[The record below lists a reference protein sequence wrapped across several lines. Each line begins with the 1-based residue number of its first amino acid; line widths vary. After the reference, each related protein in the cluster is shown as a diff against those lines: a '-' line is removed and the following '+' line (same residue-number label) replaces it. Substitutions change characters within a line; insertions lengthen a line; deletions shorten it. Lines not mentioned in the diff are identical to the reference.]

1 MLVAESIRFAYR
13 RERPVLDGVSCEPGR
28 GRVTALIG
36 PNGSGKSTFLRLLAG
51 LLAPDSGRIVLDDR
65 PVGVCPPAQRARRL
79 AYIAQRPSVAFGFT
93 VLDVVRFGLLSA
105 GRSPGDHAERALEEL
120 ALIDRAGDPFAHL
133 SAGQQQRA
141 SLARALAQL
150 RASPGGAVLL
160 ADEPVA
166 AMDPRHAVASL
177 VAIRTL
183 AREHRIAC
191 LVALHD
197 LSLAAR
203 FADDALLLAPGG
215 RVAGEGPAEAVITP
229 EKLESVFGI
238 AFAEAHCARGSR
250 ALIPLE
256 PLGSRADRES
266 QPAGASPAPER

>member
-13 RERPVLDGVSCEPGR
+13 PGRPVLDGASCEPKP

-36 PNGSGKSTFLRLLAG
+36 PNGSGKSTLLRLLAG
-51 LLAPDSGRIVLDDR
+51 LLTPDGGRIELDAR
-65 PVGVCPPAQRARRL
+65 PVGDIPPADRARRL

-120 ALIDRAGDPFAHL
+120 ALLDRAGEPFAHL

-150 RASPGGAVLL
+150 RASTQGAVLL

-183 AREHRIAC
+183 ARERRIAC

-215 RVAGEGPAEAVITP
+215 RVAEEGPADVVITP
-229 EKLESVFGI
+229 GALEPVFAI
-238 AFAEAHCARGSR
+238 AFAEARCGRDR
-250 ALIPLE
+250 ALIPREPLE
-256 PLGSRADRES
+256 PPVDPPSRPER
-266 QPAGASPAPER
+266 ASPAPER